1 MFKNWNWFERIL
13 LLVNVAFGVYFLVS
27 GAVYDWLALL
37 GLVASISN
45 TLCVILTAKK
55 KVINFAWG
63 VLGTL
68 SYGIVA
74 FMFANTGEW
83 MLNLLYYLPTN
94 IIAWIAW
101 YKHSEDKIN
110 VRARAMTWKQILVT
124 LAVSIVGIALYAW
137 FLCQPSVQIFLYHS
151 VTGFTYWK
159 YLIDSFGVIGS
170 IVGMILLIKQF
181 REQWLVWIA
190 VDVMTIILWCFTFN
204 PTMILMW
211 ATMLANATYGYIKW
225 LEKEKI
231 DVQSRSIPGKVP
243 AAA

>member
-13 LLVNVAFGVYFLVS
+13 LVLNVGFGIYFLVS
-27 GAVYDWLALL
+27 GGTYDWLSWL
-37 GLVASISN
+37 GFVASVSN

-63 VLGTL
+63 VLGTV

-94 IIAWIAW
+94 LIAWVMW
-101 YKHSEDKIN
+101 YKHSEDKIS
-110 VRARAMTWKQILVT
+110 VKSRAMTGKQIAIT
-124 LAVSIVGIALYAW
+124 AGISIVAIAAYAG
-137 FLCQPSVQIFLYHS
+137 FLTLPAVQMFLYHQVS
-151 VTGFTYWK
+151 NFTYWK
-159 YLIDSFGVIGS
+159 YLIDSFNVVAS
-170 IVGMILLIKQF
+170 IVGMILLINQF

-190 VDVMTIILWCFTFN
+190 VDVMTIVLWCFTFN

-225 LEKEKI
+225 LE
-231 DVQSRSIPGKVP
+231 RGK
-243 AAA
+243 